1 MNKLIKLGFLLT
13 FSISA
18 LSGCNSNIAA
28 VTDTTNSANTNPSA
42 SNNPGNQPM
51 MPPDNFGIQSELKL
65 TTEQTSQLNEIKQA
79 SMPQNSSTNFEQIKT
94 TINEAFVADTL
105 TVDTL
110 KTKLNNVTAYDDAS
124 LTTEADIILKSY
136 NVLNAD
142 QKKIL
147 ETKNEF
153 MFNNFR
159 ANKFIIGFGPDMNTI
174 ATELGLNDTQ
184 KASFNTLMPTAPDM
198 SNNGTDLTLEQSI
211 GTELK
216 TGTATTDKI
225 KAILKSSS
233 SYTSSVQDEEL
244 EKLVKIH
251 DILTADQR
259 KTFISKVSFG
269 GGMGPGGPGG
279 QPPTNGGGIPPVNPN
294 ANDIPPGM

>member
-1 MNKLIKLGFLLT
+1 MNKLIKLGLMLT

-18 LSGCNSNIAA
+18 LSGCNNNIAA
-28 VTDTTNSANTNPSA
+28 VTDTNNSANTNPSSA
-42 SNNPGNQPM
+42 NNSNNQPM
-51 MPPDNFGIQSELKL
+51 MPPDNFGIQSELRL
-65 TTEQTSQLNEIKQA
+65 TTEQINQLNEIKQA
-79 SMPQNSSTNFEQIKT
+79 STQQNSATNFNQIKT
-94 TINEAFVADTL
+94 AINEAFVADALTL
-105 TVDTL
+105 DTL
-110 KTKLNNVTAYDDAS
+110 KTKLNGITAYDDAS
-124 LTTEADIILKSY
+124 LTTEADIIIKSY
-136 NVLNAD
+136 NVLNAE

-147 ETKNEF
+147 ETKNEY

-174 ATELGLNDTQ
+174 ATELNLNDAQ

-198 SNNGTDLTLEQSI
+198 PDNGGSDLTLEKSI

-269 GGMGPGGPGG
+269 GGMGPGG
-279 QPPTNGGGIPPVNPN
+279 QPPTNGGGMPPINPN
-294 ANDIPPGM
+294 SNDIPPGM